1 MEPLQPP
8 ALPIPGSRS
17 FSQQLA
23 MYNMSSQLP
32 PEELQNP
39 YSDYAVDDLRRS
51 LFDESLANTKSNA
64 GTVFSSVVRH
74 QFMNAFGIG
83 MGFRT
88 PYNPLANRIVGAGA
102 DYLKD
107 MGSYIYS
114 GKPYGPK
121 ASQATKASGWFIPTQ
136 MSKNPMPGKMARF
149 GRASKA
155 GFKSFLGW
163 NFILGNPEDMSMGDM
178 TMSYLKH
185 TAVSYGIDAAA
196 QWLRKPSSM
205 IAHATAFT
213 KGDPIEAV
221 VGKGGLV
228 DLQGGNYSDKTKT
241 AYARYSKASV
251 RGKKKLYK
259 SLKRAIMNESNR
271 IYLKPDG
278 MAYQDLVGRFKQ
290 NFLEAKNSATTAVS
304 ESLDNTKLGRAT
316 KKAFGGFKDIVNPR
330 DPLAGVTHRGAIKD
344 VFKTT
349 YKAAFKGAATVED
362 VAESFSTLSSKMM
375 RTTFTLGGAALRLA
389 NIASGVVAG
398 GAIAYEGIKYRD
410 KVRQE
415 YVKNML
421 SDRMTFT
428 MMPEIGMSG
437 TERSRA
443 IEAIQTSGMSL
454 RNYLGNEAQ
463 MFHG

>member
-1 MEPLQPP
+1 MEPIQAP
-8 ALPIPGSRS
+8 ALPLPGSRS
-17 FSQQLA
+17 FTQQLA
-23 MYNMSSQLP
+23 MYNMSSQVP

-51 LFDESLANTKSNA
+51 MFDESLANTKTNA

-83 MGFRT
+83 MGFKGYR
-88 PYNPLANRIVGAGA
+88 PLADRIVGAGA
-102 DYLKD
+102 DYAKD

-114 GKPYGPK
+114 GKPHGAK
-121 ASQATKASGWFIPTQ
+121 ATAASKAAGWFVPVQ
-136 MSKNPMPGKMARF
+136 MSKNPSAGRMARL
-149 GRASKA
+149 GRSGKA

-196 QWLRKPSSM
+196 QWLRKPSSL
-205 IAHATAFT
+205 IAHATTFA

-228 DLQGGNYSDKTKT
+228 DLQGGGYSDKTKKT
-241 AYARYSKASV
+241 YARYAKASV

-259 SLKRAIMNESNR
+259 HLKRSIMNESNR

-278 MAYQDLVGRFKQ
+278 LAHQDLVGRFKQ
-290 NFLEAKNSATTAVS
+290 NFLEAKNSASAAVS
-304 ESLDNTKLGRAT
+304 ESLDGTKLGRAT

-330 DPLAGVTHRGAIKD
+330 DSLAGVTHTGAIKD

-375 RTTFTLGGAALRLA
+375 RTTFTLGGAALRIA

-463 MFHG
+463 MFH